1 MVAENVHKKTSVRFQ
16 PPGYPVKD
24 TGVVTQ
30 MLKHLDRHNAI
41 KTLVYREMVDVR
53 GNDPH
58 VAKTQ
63 FGGALLDKQSL

>member
-1 MVAENVHKKTSVRFQ
+1 MTKDMHEKTPVRLQ
-16 PPGYPVKD
+16 PSGDPIKD

-63 FGGALLDKQSL
+63 FDGALLDKQSL